1 METDKTIIAFL
12 GTTILTQFVF
22 FFLKITNVIDWNWG
36 WILAPLWIPYS
47 ILIGGG
53 LLVALY
59 ILLCNVKERIF
70 NKHE

>member
-36 WILAPLWIPYS
+36 WVLAPLWIPYA
-47 ILIGGG
+47 IFIGGG

-59 ILLCNVKERIF
+59 ILLCNAKERIF